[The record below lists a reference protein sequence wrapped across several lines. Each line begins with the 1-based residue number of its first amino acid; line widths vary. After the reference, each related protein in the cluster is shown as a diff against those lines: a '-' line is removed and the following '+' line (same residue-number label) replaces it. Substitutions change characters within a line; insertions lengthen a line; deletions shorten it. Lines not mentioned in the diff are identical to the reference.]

1 MAVRD
6 HLPRVLKD
14 KQRVITRAVF
24 WNISHNSGREDIGL
38 KLGRYHKGTSKVIEA
53 TPKPELTLD
62 YEELTAL
69 VKMLQEDYEPFRQGV
84 KAFIPLDRPYDAENY
99 KQIKA
104 LFSKAD
110 TPALVELLIEHK
122 VIHAELAL
130 ALQQTRRVR
139 AIQQFEA
146 MLDQDA
152 LESKWQQWFTRNSWV
167 LGSEFVEVIGERH
180 IDRSNISDFLMRAY
194 DGFLDIVEIKRPEG
208 GLKFWSPQLDHG
220 NPVPASDLTKALTQ
234 ASRYIYEVEREANS
248 VKFQES
254 VGGVRTVKPRCIL
267 IFGRSKGWTD
277 QQIEAYRIL
286 NAGFHNLTV
295 LTYDHVLDRARR
307 IVGLERK
314 RGAGATQPRR
324 EATMERT

>member
-1 MAVRD
+1 MPVKD
-6 HLPRVLKD
+6 HLPRVLKN
-14 KQRVITRAVF
+14 KERVVTRAVL
-24 WNISHNSGREDIGL
+24 WNIGHNDGREDIGL
-38 KLGRYHKGTSKVIEA
+38 KLGRYQKGTGKVVEG
-53 TPKPELTLD
+53 TPKAELTLD
-62 YEELTAL
+62 YEEFTAL
-69 VKMLQEDYEPFRQGV
+69 VRLLQEDYEPFRQGV
-84 KAFIPLDRPYDAENY
+84 KAFIPLDRPYDVENY
-99 KQIKA
+99 QQIRA
-104 LFSKAD
+104 LFSKAE
-110 TPALVELLIEHK
+110 TPALVNLLIEHK

-139 AIQQFEA
+139 AIKQFEA
-146 MLDQDA
+146 MLREDA
-152 LESKWQQWFTRNSWV
+152 IESKWQDWFTRNSWV

-208 GLKFWSPQLDHG
+208 GLRFWSPTLDHG
-220 NPVPASDLTKALTQ
+220 NPVPHTDLTKALTQ

-267 IFGRSKGWTD
+267 IFGRSNAWSD

-307 IVGLERK
+307 IVGMT
-314 RGAGATQPRR
+314 RGAGKRGIARAP
-324 EATMERT
+324 